1 MLLSTLKPRAVANL
15 RLTVGIFQ
23 PTQKVDSFL
32 SDRAPEMTISHR
44 GEYKVEFPYR
54 VYVNNNAILLSD
66 MYVVDD
72 ITTGRWGWNFKPH
85 PDMDVYSDEWYK
97 KQDAYL
103 SFENEEDAVQVQLS
117 MQFHRD

>member
-23 PTQKVDSFL
+23 PTQKVDVHL
-32 SDRAPEMTISHR
+32 SDRSTKTTIEHK
-44 GEYKVEFPYR
+44 GEYRVEFPYR

-66 MYVVDD
+66 MYKVDD
-72 ITTGRWGWNFKPH
+72 MVTGRWGWNFKPH
-85 PDMDVYSDEWYK
+85 PDMDVYSESWYE

-103 SFENEEDAVQVQLS
+103 SFEKQEDAVQVQLS
-117 MQFHRD
+117 MQFNKD